1 MAQLNAVG
9 AILASRG
16 YIPEDDY
23 ENENQELTDKSVLIF
38 KHFKP

>member
-1 MAQLNAVG
+1 MATMNVVG
-9 AILASRG
+9 ACLASRG

-23 ENENQELTDKSVLIF
+23 ENEDQELSDKSVLIF